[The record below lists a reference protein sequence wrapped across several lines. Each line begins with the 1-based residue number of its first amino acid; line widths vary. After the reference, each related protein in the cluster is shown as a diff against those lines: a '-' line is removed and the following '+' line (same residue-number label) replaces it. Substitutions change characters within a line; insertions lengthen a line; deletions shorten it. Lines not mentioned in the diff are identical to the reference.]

1 MKTMLKTFVVILTVF
16 AFNTHPA
23 FAGEI
28 GWDTEEEEEETEEV
42 LNQLRELGLD
52 EDGDSG
58 QFGGDRDVADSGSE
72 GPDSAAQE
80 SDQ

>member
-1 MKTMLKTFVVILTVF
+1 MKTMLKTFVVVLTVF
-16 AFNTHPA
+16 AFNVHPA

-28 GWDTEEEEEETEEV
+28 VWDTEEEEETEEV

-52 EDGDSG
+52 DDGDSG

-72 GPDSAAQE
+72 GPDSAAQG